1 MRKPDTA
8 YPLYNQHLL
17 TISQRLQRLRA
28 LPPRIR
34 LLLTYAPPP
43 ERARTQTEPA
53 RRHRTGNPVLRP
65 ATLRRRRPFK
75 PRPQADSVEQM
86 GWKLGA

>member
-8 YPLYNQHLL
+8 YPLYNQLLL

-28 LPPRIR
+28 LPPRNR
-34 LLLTYAPPP
+34 LLITHSPPP
-43 ERARTQTEPA
+43 ERARSQTEPTH
-53 RRHRTGNPVLRP
+53 RHRTGNPLLRP
-65 ATLRRRRPFK
+65 PTLCRRRPLK
-75 PRPQADSVEQM
+75 PRPQANPMEQM

>member
-1 MRKPDTA
+1 MRKSDLG

-17 TISQRLQRLRA
+17 TLPQRLQRLRA

-34 LLLTYAPPP
+34 LLITHAPPP
-43 ERARTQTEPA
+43 ERARSKIEPA
-53 RRHRTGNPVLRP
+53 YRHRTGNSFLRP
-65 ATLRRRRPFK
+65 ATLCRRRPLK
-75 PRPQADSVEQM
+75 PRPQADPMEQM